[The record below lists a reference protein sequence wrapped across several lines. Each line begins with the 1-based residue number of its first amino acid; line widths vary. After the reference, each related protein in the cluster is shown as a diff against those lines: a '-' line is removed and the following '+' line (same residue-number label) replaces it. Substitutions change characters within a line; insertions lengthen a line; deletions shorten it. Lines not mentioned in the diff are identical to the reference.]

1 MPFSGKMSSC
11 FRLSFISLKSI
22 FFNDHAAS
30 SSRIPECF
38 DLEKAKGA
46 SAILVVEQLVS
57 GSATIAVTAW
67 SQLHGSKLSNNTFT

>member
-22 FFNDHAAS
+22 LFNDHAAS

-38 DLEKAKGA
+38 DLEESKRSIRDFGGK
-46 SAILVVEQLVS
+46 
-57 GSATIAVTAW
+57 TACVW
-67 SQLHGSKLSNNTFT
+67 FSYYSCHCMEPVAWFQIK